1 MKITVTYSAQ
11 ARDAAGTTSETVEL
25 GAGATVKELVAAVT
39 GKHGE
44 SLEKIMDH
52 PSIILVV
59 GDEQVAGDRA
69 LRDGESVTVLSPIS
83 GG

>member
-1 MKITVTYSAQ
+1 MKITVTYMAQ
-11 ARDAAGTTSETVEL
+11 ARDAAGTTSESVEL
-25 GAGATVKELVAAVT
+25 GDGATVKELVAAVT

-52 PSIILVV
+52 PSVILVV
-59 GDEQVAGDRA
+59 GDEQVPVDRVLLDGDA
-69 LRDGESVTVLSPIS
+69 ITVLSPIS

>member
-1 MKITVTYSAQ
+1 MKITVTYMAQ
-11 ARDAAGTTSETVEL
+11 ARDAAGTTSESVEL
-25 GAGATVKELVAAVT
+25 GDGATVKDLVVAVT

-52 PSIILVV
+52 PSVILVV
-59 GDEQVAGDRA
+59 GDEQVPSDRT
-69 LRDGESVTVLSPIS
+69 LRDGDSITVLSPIS